1 MPSPLAW
8 RSWLADLRLHRLHR
22 LLQPNLRDKD
32 LLERLQTGAKV
43 PDEGTTLLVDY
54 GSDGEEMAGHAIY
67 TRSRWLLPQ
76 AEEVA
81 RRFYA
86 AAAGELEQDSPPR
99 RD

>member
-8 RSWLADLRLHRLHR
+8 RSWLADLRLHR